1 MSSFDSVKPHGLIPF
16 FVPHAGCPQQCTFC
30 NQNRIAAK
38 QDYIAAKQNLISAK
52 QVSHDCGHKG
62 KLESGHEGG
71 SGGNQREA
79 HEPIVGS
86 AVTADAVTQAITDYV
101 GSARQ
106 KKFWEVAFYGGSFTA
121 IDVKRQEALLA
132 PAYEA
137 LKKGRIDGI
146 RCSTRPDA
154 VGDEALQRLQRY
166 GVKTVELGVQSMV
179 PAILEA
185 AKRGHTAQDTEDA
198 VKRLKRYGFNVGI
211 QLLPG
216 LLGETWQTV
225 LYTTVK
231 IGQLKPDFVRIYP
244 VLVIEDTELA
254 DQYRAGIYE
263 PLSTE
268 KAIQYSAF
276 MKTYLEDRG
285 ITVIRTGLQA
295 TEELDSG
302 AGLVAGPY
310 EPAMGEL
317 VANRQWRWRIET
329 CLDEYR
335 ESWSTEIGT
344 MPKQVVVQY
353 PRALTSKLRGL
364 KKCNVAYFE
373 QHYSTIEWLW
383 QETKLTNLKDDT
395 ATAGVAKKAETARRG
410 MAASGQS
417 ALEHTVKL
425 VIDGRL
431 FIL

>member
-1 MSSFDSVKPHGLIPF
+1 MSSFNSVKPHGLIPF

-30 NQNRIAAK
+30 NQNRIAAHTHHST
-38 QDYIAAKQNLISAK
+38 YS
-52 QVSHDCGHKG
+52 S
-62 KLESGHEGG
+62 
-71 SGGNQREA
+71 GNQRSGHFSLTSNTMTVNRNQQRA
-79 HEPIVGS
+79 SEPIVGA
-86 AVTADAVTQAITDYV
+86 AVTAAAVTQAITEYI

-137 LKKGRIDGI
+137 LQSGQIDGI

-166 GVKTVELGVQSMV
+166 GVRTVELGVQSMV
-179 PAILEA
+179 PAILAA
-185 AKRGHTAQDTEDA
+185 AKRGHTAQDTVDA
-198 VKRLKRYGFNVGI
+198 VKRLRRYGFTVGI

-225 LYTTVK
+225 LYTTVL
-231 IGQLKPDFVRIYP
+231 IGQLQPDFVRIYP

-254 DQYRAGIYE
+254 AQYRAGLYE
-263 PLSTE
+263 PLTTE
-268 KAIQYSAF
+268 QAIQYSAF
-276 MKTYLEDRG
+276 MKTYLEERG

-310 EPAMGEL
+310 EPAMGEM
-317 VANRQWRWRIET
+317 VVNCQWRWRLET
-329 CLDEYR
+329 CIAEYI
-335 ESWSTEIGT
+335 ENWG

-353 PRALTSKLRGL
+353 PRSLTSKLRGL
-364 KKCNVAYFE
+364 KKCNMVYFK
-373 QHYSTIEWLW
+373 QQYPRIEWRW
-383 QETKLTNLKDDT
+383 QEFVAMNFKAGDSTSTSMKLIGD
-395 ATAGVAKKAETARRG
+395 VV
-410 MAASGQS
+410 
-417 ALEHTVKL
+417 EHTVKL
-425 VIDGRL
+425 VIDERS
-431 FIL
+431 FTV